1 MVLRFVH
8 NRLKAG
14 VGKWVNGWWVLL
26 LSALLWWAL
35 PRWATAEDTRGGR
48 NWRYI
53 SELSEEERAALDLR
67 AETPRSSDVPYLPAE
82 PYPFS
87 PPYTAEEMGLLSSEF
102 AHMPRRNCALVEDYG
117 TISANGYL
125 TTAQAIGLVLH
136 RDPAGLLGQLTT
148 KPGEWY
154 TQWLF
159 QTIAPAEKHG
169 RQSLYTLY
177 RTDQQFSTKL
187 DLFAYAP
194 ELRRVRRQP
203 QPRRQD
209 KEVGFAQAF
218 DNFLNRDAWEFR
230 WRLIGTD
237 VLFEAARFP
246 RTRASITLT
255 AADGSL
261 YETTPRALRMMGR
274 DYPSYTPEGGV
285 ACYVVEARAREEW
298 IPGYYAPKILY
309 WLERKTFFPLRIE
322 EYDANGVLTYIEE
335 RTGQLVHP
343 ELGSRGYEGHFFL
356 SWDIPQDLLSYDIHD
371 AYRPQSWSAADQAVF
386 FSPDFL
392 RRVWFVAP
400 LKSQATVPDPA
411 TFFLRP
417 ALYREKFPQ
426 ERQIVLSP
434 PLEARIRAQETAGQL
449 VFEVD
454 QSGR

>member
-1 MVLRFVH
+1 VRQWH
-8 NRLKAG
+8 GTRP
-14 VGKWVNGWWVLL
+14 WWCLPCLSSSLAVLL
-26 LSALLWWAL
+26 ASLLSQLVGSGWAADE
-35 PRWATAEDTRGGR
+35 RT
-48 NWRYI
+48 WRYV
-53 SELSEEERAALDLR
+53 SELSEEELRVLDLR
-67 AETPRSSDVPYLPAE
+67 TEIPRAPTFPYLPAE

-87 PPYTAEEMGLLSSEF
+87 PPYTAEEMGFLSTEF
-102 AHMPRRNCALVEDYG
+102 AHMPRWNCALVEDYG

-125 TTAQAIGLVLH
+125 TTAQAIGLVLY
-136 RDPAGLLGQLTT
+136 RAPAGLLGQLAT

-159 QTIAPAEKHG
+159 QTVAPAEKYG
-169 RQSLYTLY
+169 RQSFYTLY
-177 RTDQQFSTKL
+177 RTDQQFSTKV
-187 DLFAYAP
+187 DLFVYTP
-194 ELRRVRRQP
+194 DLRRVRRQP

-209 KEVGFAQAF
+209 KSPGFAQAF
-218 DNFLNRDAWEFR
+218 DNFLNRDAWEFH

-237 VLFEAARFP
+237 VLFETARFP
-246 RTRASITLT
+246 QTRTSITLS

-261 YETTPRALRMMGR
+261 YETTPQALKLMGR

-298 IPGYYAPKILY
+298 IPGYYVPKILY
-309 WLERKTFFPLRIE
+309 WLDRQTFFPLRIE

-335 RTGQLVHP
+335 RTAQLLNP
-343 ELGSRGYEGHFFL
+343 ELGNRGYAGHLFL

-371 AYRPQSWSAADQAVF
+371 AHRPQSWSAEDQEVF

-400 LKSQATVPDPA
+400 LKSQATVPDSK

-417 ALYREKFPQ
+417 AVYREKFPQ
-426 ERQIVLSP
+426 ERQIVLSAQ
-434 PLEARIRAQETAGQL
+434 LEARLHAQERAGRL
-449 VFEVD
+449 VFEED

>member
-1 MVLRFVH
+1 MRERAFFARVAAVAAKTLALRVT
-8 NRLKAG
+8 RSAVSLA
-14 VGKWVNGWWVLL
+14 VLL
-26 LSALLWWAL
+26 VQFTSS
-35 PRWATAEDTRGGR
+35 GGGASER
-48 NWRYI
+48 TWQYV
-53 SELSEEERAALDLR
+53 SELSEEELRQVDLR
-67 AETPRSSDVPYLPAE
+67 AETPRDPTVPYLPAE

-87 PPYTAEEMGLLSSEF
+87 PPYTAEEMGLLSTEF

-125 TTAQAIGLVLH
+125 TTAQAIGLVLY

-148 KPGEWY
+148 APGEWY

-159 QTIAPAEKHG
+159 QTTAPAEKYG

-177 RTDQQFSTKL
+177 RTDQHFSTKL

-209 KEVGFAQAF
+209 KEPGFALAF

-237 VLFEAARFP
+237 VLFAAVRFP
-246 RTRASITLT
+246 RTRTAITLT

-261 YETTPRALRMMGR
+261 SETAPHALRLMGR
-274 DYPSYTPEGGV
+274 DYPAYTPAGGV

-298 IPGYYAPKILY
+298 IPGYYVPKILY
-309 WLERKTFFPLRIE
+309 WLDRQTFFPLRIE
-322 EYDANGVLTYIEE
+322 EYDASGVLTYIEE
-335 RTGQLVHP
+335 RTAQRVHP

-356 SWDIPQDLLSYDIHD
+356 SWDLPQDLLSYDIHD
-371 AYRPQSWSAADQAVF
+371 AYRPQTWSAADRAVF

-411 TFFLRP
+411 AFFLRP
-417 ALYREKFPQ
+417 AVYQEKFPQ
-426 ERQIVLSP
+426 ERQVVLSP
-434 PLEARIRAQETAGQL
+434 QLEARIRAQETAGQL
-449 VFEVD
+449 VFEGD